1 MSQPRLNRTDT
12 LRKKYPK
19 LVLSERV
26 LNRQTY
32 SQCGEGEGTEIRNE
46 IYNNTLGKMSS
57 SSPPPSKKNKKF
69 NLLRGYS
76 KVKRPLIKDSDSDSA
91 LNIDTEQL
99 VAPRSNSSTFLVGK
113 ESQCPLAQQR
123 AGRVPGSVCPP
134 CQGAWM
140 SGAQFT

>member
-1 MSQPRLNRTDT
+1 MSQPWLRRTDT

-32 SQCGEGEGTEIRNE
+32 GQCEEGEETEIRNE

-57 SSPPPSKKNKKF
+57 SPPQKNKKF
-69 NLLRGYS
+69 NLLREYS
-76 KVKRPLIKDSDSDSA
+76 KVKRPLIKDSDSV

-99 VAPRSNSSTFLVGK
+99 VAPRSNSSTFLVG
-113 ESQCPLAQQR
+113 
-123 AGRVPGSVCPP
+123 
-134 CQGAWM
+134 
-140 SGAQFT
+140 